1 MTKLIDAEELDAL
14 VDAGEDI
21 TEYMDMPTIC
31 HPNWGEE
38 VIRRVNVDYPNWVVE
53 SLDAEAKRIG
63 VSRQALIKMWTVERL
78 EDEAVKR
85 KGLGLT
91 MASSP
96 A

>member
-14 VDAGEDI
+14 VDAEEDI
-21 TEYMDMPTIC
+21 TEYMDMSTIC

-63 VSRQALIKMWTVERL
+63 VSRQALIKMWTAERL
-78 EDEAVKR
+78 EDEVVKR
-85 KGLGLT
+85 KGLGL
-91 MASSP
+91 AIAPSP